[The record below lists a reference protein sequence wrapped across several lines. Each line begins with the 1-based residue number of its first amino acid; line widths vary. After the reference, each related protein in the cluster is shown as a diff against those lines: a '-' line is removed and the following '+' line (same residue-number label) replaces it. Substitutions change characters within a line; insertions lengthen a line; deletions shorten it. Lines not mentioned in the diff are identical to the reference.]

1 VDQTVGV
8 DAGLAILRVAAGLT
22 LAAHGYQKFF
32 SGGRIAG
39 TGRWFH
45 SMGMRPG
52 HLHALAAATTEI
64 GAGLLLA
71 AGLLTPLAGAAFVAL
86 MLVAAWTVHRANG
99 FFSVKSGWEYNFILA
114 IIGITVGTTGPGDY
128 SLDHL
133 IGLTTVLSGLIGFLI
148 AAIGGLAAGTA
159 QLTVF
164 YRPKAAAAE
173 AAAEK

>member
-1 VDQTVGV
+1 VYQTVGV

-32 SGGRIAG
+32 AGGRIAG

-86 MLVAAWTVHRANG
+86 MLVAAWTVHRPNG
-99 FFSVKSGWEYNFILA
+99 FFSVTSGWEYNFILA
-114 IIGITVGTTGPGDY
+114 TIGITLGTTGPGDY

-133 IGLTTVLSGLIGFLI
+133 LGLTTTLSGLIGFLI
-148 AAIGGLAAGTA
+148 AALGGLAAGTA
-159 QLTVF
+159 QLTLF
-164 YRPKAAAAE
+164 YRPHTAAE
-173 AAAEK
+173 